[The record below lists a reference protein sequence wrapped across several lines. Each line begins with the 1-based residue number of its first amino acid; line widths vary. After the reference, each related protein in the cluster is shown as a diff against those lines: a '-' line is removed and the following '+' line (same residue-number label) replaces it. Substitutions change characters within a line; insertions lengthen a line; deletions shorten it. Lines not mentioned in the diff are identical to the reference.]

1 MKRANNV
8 TRIGGFVAART
19 RMPWI
24 CTLLLACLLVPSGLV
39 GQTEAD
45 RESVNRV
52 VERLLADAGQ
62 LGDEIPHSPGAW
74 SLVIA
79 RFAEG
84 DSREVRIPARA
95 GEEYLVSGYAESHRA
110 DVDIC
115 VYDPAGDPVDCDT
128 LMDRYPVAAFTAKTE
143 GAYRAVMTAASV
155 EGGGTSFA
163 GMIVVKVVPDR
174 GADPFGES
182 NDGRTPLHSA
192 LRYQAEPAVVSR
204 MLDAGADEHLTPLQ
218 LAALRGDAMAVNRPL
233 ADGAD
238 PRAENEDGNRSV
250 DLAWEIRGSPAWRHL
265 VMPAGALAPGR
276 TFNGSL
282 TSSDAV
288 WDDGSHYDVWT
299 VTAATVGQRVVIDM
313 ESDDVDAYLRV
324 LRKDGT
330 PVAADDDGGSGSN
343 ARVEFRAVYAGEYL
357 VVALSFGEEETGG
370 IGWGWG

>member
-1 MKRANNV
+1 
-8 TRIGGFVAART
+8 
-19 RMPWI
+19 MPWI
-24 CTLLLACLLVPSGLV
+24 CTLLMACLLVPSGLV
-39 GQTEAD
+39 AQTEAD
-45 RESVNRV
+45 RESVNLV
-52 VERLLADAGQ
+52 VQRLLADAGQ

-182 NDGRTPLHSA
+182 NDGRTPVDSA
-192 LRYQAEPAVVSR
+192 LRFGAEPTIMLK
-204 MLDAGADEHLTPLQ
+204 MLDAGAGEHLKT
-218 LAALRGDAMAVNRPL
+218 LAASQAPESVPSALSNA
-233 ADGAD
+233 GAD
-238 PRAENEDGNRSV
+238 PNAQEVEGGRTPVRKAIWVRESALLPAVSALPVGGADPGSSRGAVPKMATTPRA
-250 DLAWEIRGSPAWRHL
+250 LPAISAAARPGWHL
-265 VMPAGALAPGR
+265 VVPERTLAHR
-276 TFNGSL
+276 L
-282 TSSDAV
+282 
-288 WDDGSHYDVWT
+288 
-299 VTAATVGQRVVIDM
+299 
-313 ESDDVDAYLRV
+313 
-324 LRKDGT
+324 
-330 PVAADDDGGSGSN
+330 
-343 ARVEFRAVYAGEYL
+343 FRAARFVRPARSPSPPWEARKKKHRTPPTPKGQPSVKAGQPQI
-357 VVALSFGEEETGG
+357 
-370 IGWGWG
+370 IG